1 MCGEIGARIPVRDA
15 MAYDKT
21 PMVWIDMEMSGLV
34 PERDRVLEVAMVV
47 TDAELSVVAEAPVYV
62 VHQPDEVL
70 DAMDSWNRSTH
81 GKSGLVD
88 KVRAS
93 TFTEAEV
100 EARLVEFLRPLV
112 PERTAP
118 LCGNT
123 VHQDR
128 RFMVRY
134 LPLLDAYLH
143 YRIVDVSTL
152 KELAKRWR
160 PEVLAGLTKEGK
172 HEALADIHESI
183 EELRHYRRHF
193 LVAPPPIPAQG

>member
-1 MCGEIGARIPVRDA
+1 
-15 MAYDKT
+15 MASDKT
-21 PMVWIDMEMSGLV
+21 PLVWVDMEMSGLV
-34 PERDRVLEVAMVV
+34 PERDRILEVAMVV
-47 TDAELSVVAEAPVYV
+47 TDAELNTVAEAPVFV
-62 VHQPDEVL
+62 IHQPEEVL
-70 DAMDSWNRSTH
+70 EAMDSWNRSTH

-100 EARLVEFLRPLV
+100 EARLVEFLKPLV
-112 PERTAP
+112 AERSAP

-128 RFMVRY
+128 RFMARY
-134 LPLLDAYLH
+134 MPLFDSYLH

-160 PEVLAGLTKEGK
+160 PEVLAGIAKEGR

-193 LVAPPPIPAQG
+193 LVAPPA

>member
-1 MCGEIGARIPVRDA
+1 
-15 MAYDKT
+15 MAAIDKT
-21 PMVWIDMEMSGLV
+21 PLVWVDMEMSGLV

-47 TDAELSVVAEAPVYV
+47 TDSELNPVAEAPVYV
-62 VHQPDEVL
+62 IHQSDEVL
-70 DAMDSWNRSTH
+70 DSMDSWNRSTH

-128 RFMVRY
+128 RFMARY
-134 LPLLDAYLH
+134 MPLFDAYLH

-160 PEVLAGLTKEGK
+160 PEVLVGVAKEGK

-193 LVAPPPIPAQG
+193 LVAPPQPEPPPQP

>member
-1 MCGEIGARIPVRDA
+1 
-15 MAYDKT
+15 MADKADKT
-21 PMVWIDMEMSGLV
+21 PLVWVDMEMSGLV
-34 PERDRVLEVAMVV
+34 PERDRVLEVALVV
-47 TDAELSVVAEAPVYV
+47 TDSELNPIAEAPVYV
-62 VHQPDEVL
+62 IHQPDEVL

-88 KVRAS
+88 RVRAS

-100 EARLVEFLRPLV
+100 EARLVEFLRPIV

-134 LPLLDAYLH
+134 LPLFDAYLH

-160 PEVLAGLTKEGK
+160 PDVVAGVTKEGK

-193 LVAPPPIPAQG
+193 LVAPVQG

>member
-1 MCGEIGARIPVRDA
+1 
-15 MAYDKT
+15 MAQDKT
-21 PMVWIDMEMSGLV
+21 PLVWVDMEMSGLV
-34 PERDRVLEVAMVV
+34 PERDRVLEVALVV
-47 TDAELSVVAEAPVYV
+47 TDSELNVVAEAPVYV
-62 VHQPDEVL
+62 IHQSDEVL
-70 DAMDSWNRSTH
+70 DGMDSWNRSTH

-88 KVRAS
+88 RVRAS

-134 LPLLDAYLH
+134 LPLFDAYLH

-152 KELAKRWR
+152 KELAKRWH
-160 PEVLAGLTKEGK
+160 PQVLAGVTKEGK

-183 EELRHYRRHF
+183 EELRHYRKHF
-193 LVAPPPIPAQG
+193 LVAPPQG